1 MKKIL
6 TVVLAAVAGGSVY
19 AVPVA
24 ESTAR
29 LAGKNFMA
37 KYIQAK
43 DAEPV
48 LIKSYQDHSGSNA
61 AFYVYSV
68 NEGQGFVIVSGD
80 DAVRP
85 ILGYS
90 SGNTFSVN
98 NISPEVTYWLEY
110 YNNQI
115 SDVIAANKTASGE
128 IAQRWASLLSGSY
141 GKTANKG
148 TAVSP
153 LVATTWDQGSY
164 YNDLCPGT
172 GASKTPTGCVAT
184 AMAQIMKYWNA
195 PTEGTGSYSYT
206 HGTYGALSADF
217 GTTTYNW
224 GVMPTV
230 LNGSSSVESVDAV
243 ATLMYHCGVAVR
255 MDYSPEGSGAQVIGW
270 GSYPSALNAFKNYF
284 GYKTTISGEYRE
296 DYTTDDWIAMVKDE
310 IDAGRPVLYA
320 GFDGSFGAGHAF
332 VFSGYDDDNMFHIN
346 WGWSGYYNGYFTVDD
361 LNPDGTGIG
370 GGSGSYNDGQQILI
384 NIEPIGEG
392 VMYDLVLHS
401 DIAVSNTTITAGSG
415 FSVTADAL
423 NSGNMD
429 FLGRYTAAVYDA
441 VDSSFVAYVQYS
453 PVVTVAME
461 SGVYNGTFT
470 TSGITDMIP
479 GNYFISVLYRA
490 DGASSWSKLPD
501 GEGFINR
508 VNITVT
514 ADPTSLRAMNSIADN
529 IIVYP
534 NPATDY
540 LNIDLS
546 KNADKVNGITI
557 FNALGAKVYATH
569 STASLTRIPVGS
581 LAKGL
586 YLMSIATEKGDVTK
600 QVIIR

>member
-1 MKKIL
+1 MKKVL
-6 TVVLAAVAGGSVY
+6 TIVFAAIAGGSVY

-24 ESTAR
+24 ESVAR
-29 LAGKNFMA
+29 LAGKNFMT
-37 KYIQAK
+37 KYVQAK

-48 LIKSYQDHSGSNA
+48 LVKTYQDHSGSNA

-68 NEGQGFVIVSGD
+68 NSGQGFVIVSGD

-90 SGNTFSVN
+90 SDNAFPIN

-115 SDVIAANKTASGE
+115 SDVIAARKTASGE
-128 IAQRWASLLSGSY
+128 IAQKWELLLSGSY
-141 GKTANKG
+141 GKTAGRG

-153 LVATTWDQGSY
+153 LVATEWDQGAY

-217 GTTTYNW
+217 GSTTYDW
-224 GVMPTV
+224 GVMPVT
-230 LNGSSSVESVDAV
+230 LNSSSSDESVDAV
-243 ATLMYHCGVAVR
+243 ATLMFHCGVAVK
-255 MDYSPEGSGAQVIGW
+255 MDYSPSGSGAQVIGW
-270 GSYPSALNAFKNYF
+270 GSYPSALKAFKDYF

-296 DYTTDDWIAMVKDE
+296 DYTTDDWITMLKDE

-320 GFDGSFGAGHAF
+320 GFDLSFGAGHAF
-332 VFSGYDDDNMFHIN
+332 VFSGYDDDDMFHIN

-370 GGSGSYNDGQQILI
+370 GGSGTYNDGQQVLI
-384 NIEPIGEG
+384 NIEPVGEG
-392 VMYDLVLHS
+392 VMYNLSLHS
-401 DIAVSNTTITAGSG
+401 DITVSSTIITAGSA

-429 FLGRYTAAVYDA
+429 FLGRYTAGIYDA
-441 VDSSFVAYVQYS
+441 ADSSFVAYVQYS

-461 SGVYNGTFT
+461 SGIYNGTFT
-470 TSGITDMIP
+470 TSGITAMTP
-479 GNYFISVLYRA
+479 GEYFIKILYRG
-490 DGASSWSKLPD
+490 DGASSWALLPD
-501 GEGFINR
+501 GDGFTNR

-514 ADPTSLRAMNSIADN
+514 AGTTSLEDVNSAAAN
-529 IIVYP
+529 IQVYP

-546 KNADKVNGITI
+546 KAGKVNGIAVFNTI
-557 FNALGAKVYATH
+557 GQKVYVTEQV
-569 STASLTRIPVGS
+569 ASLTRVPVS
-581 LAKGL
+581 NLAPGL
-586 YLMSIATEKGDVTK
+586 YFVHISTEKGNVTK
-600 QVIIR
+600 QVVIR